1 MAAQTILVTGASA
14 GIGAALARQ
23 LLAEHGC
30 RVFLGCRSVAR
41 GNEAVAAMALPS
53 DAAARAHVLELD
65 VTSDASVAA
74 AAAAVRAALGEG
86 GRLDALVNNAG
97 VGLAT
102 LVDAASTAA
111 MLDTNLRGPMRVSS
125 AFLPLLKA
133 AGGRVVNVGSGSGP
147 TYVKALIEAGGQA
160 AAKAL
165 MEPADAEAVLAH
177 AAAHLGGAASDKA
190 YKGYG
195 LSKACLQSWSQVF
208 AREHPGLI
216 CVTCS
221 PGFINTKLTAGF
233 GVRGGR
239 QLAPSSPH
247 PPPPHFLP
255 TTFPVSHADR
265 CRPARRPRRARWP
278 SSTACLRRGQR
289 PAGGTLAAT
298 PCARRCTSCAT
309 PGSPPLTGRSPS
321 RWPTEFSTLF
331 HAIVFLRTCSTAC
344 QSPRW
349 PAQPCPA
356 PSWR

>member
-41 GNEAVAAMALPS
+41 GHEAVAAMALPS

-74 AAAAVRAALGEG
+74 AAAAVRAALGEE

-233 GVRGGR
+233 GVRG
-239 QLAPSSPH
+239 QASPSCACLCT
-247 PPPPHFLP
+247 PPPHPLFSLSLP
-255 TTFPVSHADR
+255 L
-265 CRPARRPRRARWP
+265 PR
-278 SSTACLRRGQR
+278 
-289 PAGGTLAAT
+289 
-298 PCARRCTSCAT
+298 
-309 PGSPPLTGRSPS
+309 
-321 RWPTEFSTLF
+321 
-331 HAIVFLRTCSTAC
+331 
-344 QSPRW
+344 
-349 PAQPCPA
+349 
-356 PSWR
+356 

>member
-1 MAAQTILVTGASA
+1 MAAPSILITGASS

-41 GNEAVAAMALPS
+41 GNDAVAAMALPS

-74 AAAAVRAALGEG
+74 AAEAVRAALGGES
-86 GRLDALVNNAG
+86 LYAVVNNAG

-133 AGGRVVNVGSGSGP
+133 AGGRIVNVGSGSGP
-147 TYVKALIEAGGQA
+147 TYVKALIECGGQA

-165 MEPADAEAVLAH
+165 MEPADVEAVLAH
-177 AAAHLGGAASDKA
+177 AAAHLGGAASEKA

-195 LSKACLQSWSQVF
+195 LSKACLTAWAQVF

-216 CVTCS
+216 VITCS
-221 PGFINTKLTAGF
+221 PGFIATKLTAGF
-233 GVRGGR
+233 GVRAIC
-239 QLAPSSPH
+239 APFFIRA
-247 PPPPHFLP
+247 PPPPPL
-255 TTFPVSHADR
+255 TFPFLLLPALPAAAGQQDARGGHAGHQAL
-265 CRPARRPRRARWP
+265 PLHGGA
-278 SSTACLRRGQR
+278 RGQR
-289 PAGGTLAAT
+289 LVP
-298 PCARRCTSCAT
+298 
-309 PGSPPLTGRSPS
+309 
-321 RWPTEFSTLF
+321 W
-331 HAIVFLRTCSTAC
+331 
-344 QSPRW
+344 Q
-349 PAQPCPA
+349 
-356 PSWR
+356 